1 MKHACRKM
9 LALLLAVVMVVGILP
24 SVLAAGNFTDVKDDS
39 WYAAA
44 VKFVYEA
51 DLMHGTS
58 ATTFAPAKPI
68 TRAESAMLLYNFE
81 KTPEVT
87 EKASFTDLTKSWY
100 QDCIAWAED
109 EGYVDGIG
117 GGKFAPD
124 RNITRE
130 EFFTLLWRY
139 LGSPAPGKE
148 DLTAGFPDAEKISSY
163 AKDALNWMLGKNLIS
178 GDGKNLN
185 PKGYAKRCEIAQL
198 MMNCAKTLHYYHD
211 GECVFC
217 REKLAEEDEIVI
229 YYTNDVHTY
238 IDETLSYDSI
248 AHLKQQTASVAA
260 GVLLLDAGDHIQG
273 TAFGGEDKGES
284 IIKMMNAAKYDAAT
298 LGNHEF
304 DYGME
309 RCLTIIENEA
319 EYPYL
324 SCNFYKTD
332 TMKSVLEP
340 YQIFEVGGKKI
351 AVVGI
356 TTPESITKSTPAYFM
371 DSEGHYIYG
380 IDGGDDGTEL
390 YNVVQKTVDKAK
402 DAGAQYIIALGHLG
416 NDISSQPWTSE
427 EVIANT
433 TGLDAF
439 IDGHSHSTVAMK
451 EVKDKNG
458 QTVVLTQTGSY
469 FDAIGRMSITAEG
482 IKTELITE
490 YMQTDSAVKEI
501 KDKCITTV
509 NEKLGVIIGHADV
522 TLNNYAGDGSRLVR
536 KQETNTGDFAAD
548 ALYHL
553 FKNKG
558 MNVDCAIMN
567 GGGVRNKA
575 ITGDLSYLS
584 CKDIHTFGNV
594 ACLIQVTGQ
603 QILDALE
610 WGAKDTPDAECGGF
624 LQVSNIAYEIHTY
637 LPSAVKKDDKG
648 VWIGG
653 PDTLEEYRVKNVRI
667 GGEPLDLTKTY
678 NLAGYN
684 YTLRDM
690 GDGFNMFK
698 GAVNVLDYVAEDY
711 MVLADYIKT
720 FPVSE
725 ETGLPTITAENS
737 LYGNVNGSGRIVL
750 VTEAPTPE

>member
-24 SVLAAGNFTDVKDDS
+24 SVLAVGNFTDVKDDS

-309 RCLTIIENEA
+309 RCLTIIKNEA

-324 SCNFYKTD
+324 SCNFYKID

-380 IDGGDDGTEL
+380 IDGGDDGTDL
-390 YNVVQKTVDKAK
+390 YDVVQKTVDKAK
-402 DAGAQYIIALGHLG
+402 GAGAQYIIALGHLG

-522 TLNNYAGDGSRLVR
+522 TLNNYAEDGSRLVR

-610 WGAKDTPDAECGGF
+610 WGAKDTPNAECGGF

-720 FPVSE
+720 FPVSG
-725 ETGLPTITAENS
+725 ETDLPTITAENS
-737 LYGNVNGSGRIVL
+737 QYGNVNGSGRIVL

>member
-109 EGYVDGIG
+109 AGYVDGIC

-124 RNITRE
+124 RTITRE

-324 SCNFYKTD
+324 SCNFYKID
-332 TMKSVLEP
+332 TTKSVLEP

-451 EVKDKNG
+451 EVEDKNG

-522 TLNNYAGDGSRLVR
+522 TLNNYAADGSRLVR

-610 WGAKDTPDAECGGF
+610 WGAKDTPNAECGGF

-725 ETGLPTITAENS
+725 ETELPTITAENS
-737 LYGNVNGSGRIVL
+737 PYGNVNGSGRIVL

>member
-100 QDCIAWAED
+100 QNCIAWAED

-309 RCLTIIENEA
+309 RCLTIIKNEA

-324 SCNFYKTD
+324 SCNFYKID

-371 DSEGHYIYG
+371 DSEGRYIYG
-380 IDGGDDGTEL
+380 IDGGDDGTDL

-451 EVKDKNG
+451 EVEDKNG

-522 TLNNYAGDGSRLVR
+522 TLNNYTEDGSRLVR

-610 WGAKDTPDAECGGF
+610 WGAKDTPNAECGGF
-624 LQVSNIAYEIHTY
+624 LQVSNIVYEIHTY

-720 FPVSE
+720 FPVSG

-737 LYGNVNGSGRIVL
+737 PYGNVNGSGRIVL